1 MQEEKP
7 LSAKRDIREKT
18 KELWIRSMKAI
29 GNTAA
34 NIANNT
40 RYKVDEVT
48 LQNRRREVINDLA
61 NKAYVLW
68 LKGEKLP
75 DQMFGML
82 NELKSLDEQLND
94 MRAEKYAASRKTV
107 PVSAVSSG
115 ADESEEQTG
124 NDNEDE
130 ETEDDEILPPAD
142 SEETSLVS
150 DEINHLFDGTSSID
164 SLAEKVNTSLDQMS
178 ERIRNFTNNDS
189 DAALTDRQEKE
200 TND

>member
-1 MQEEKP
+1 M
-7 LSAKRDIREKT
+7 SAKRDIREKT

-75 DQMFGML
+75 DQMSGML

-94 MRAEKYAASRKTV
+94 MRAEKYALRSLEMLEPLLEKIKT
-107 PVSAVSSG
+107 G
-115 ADESEEQTG
+115 EY
-124 NDNEDE
+124 
-130 ETEDDEILPPAD
+130 
-142 SEETSLVS
+142 
-150 DEINHLFDGTSSID
+150 
-164 SLAEKVNTSLDQMS
+164 
-178 ERIRNFTNNDS
+178 
-189 DAALTDRQEKE
+189 
-200 TND
+200 

>member
-1 MQEEKP
+1 M
-7 LSAKRDIREKT
+7 SAKRDIREKT

-75 DQMFGML
+75 DQMSGML

-115 ADESEEQTG
+115 ADESEE
-124 NDNEDE
+124 
-130 ETEDDEILPPAD
+130 TEDDEILPPTD